1 MALTPEA
8 PWLNSLRAAKL
19 RTVSVPYK
27 RLVKSRLSPIEEAEL
42 PRVDCLAGR
51 LGAFLHEQS
60 EAVAAAHVHGA
71 GSGAIQAIVAALLTE
86 RLGFRQEVVLT
97 PQLGFVTQAR
107 PDFFFQLGSGRGIL
121 AEVERGGTTTNN
133 HDLKDF
139 WKTHLAPDAHHLFLV
154 VPVANWKLG
163 GLARE
168 RPYALVARRLGA
180 FFGDQRREV
189 DVVSAHIFGY
199 GSDGLAAT

>member
-1 MALTPEA
+1 
-8 PWLNSLRAAKL
+8 
-19 RTVSVPYK
+19 
-27 RLVKSRLSPIEEAEL
+27 LSAI
-42 PRVDCLAGR
+42 
-51 LGAFLHEQS
+51 EQS
-60 EAVAAAHVHGA
+60 ELARVDDLAGQLTVFLNDHSEEVAAAHVHGA

-86 RLGFRQEVVLT
+86 LGFGQEVVLT
-97 PQLGFVTQAR
+97 PQLGFVTRAR
-107 PDFFFQLGSGRGIL
+107 PDFFFQLGPGRGIL

-180 FFGDQRREV
+180 FFGDDRREV

-199 GSDGLAAT
+199 GGDGVLVQPDVVG

>member
-1 MALTPEA
+1 M
-8 PWLNSLRAAKL
+8 
-19 RTVSVPYK
+19 
-27 RLVKSRLSPIEEAEL
+27 RLVKSRLSPMEAAEV
-42 PRVDCLAGR
+42 RTVDGLAER

-60 EAVAAAHVHGA
+60 DAVAAAHVHGA
-71 GSGAIQAIVAALLTE
+71 GSGAIQAIVAALLTSQ
-86 RLGFRQEVVLT
+86 LGFGQEIVLT
-97 PQLGFVTQAR
+97 PQLGFVTHAR
-107 PDFFFQLGSGRGIL
+107 PDFFFRLGPGRGVL

-180 FFGDQRREV
+180 FFGDPRREV

-199 GSDGLAAT
+199 GGDGGRGDPRQTPRPR